1 VTAVGQEH
9 LRIEIRSLL
18 LVDYD
23 EIQPILECLE
33 RRADGCFFVEGLDSD
48 FTLPPRDPPRSAASS
63 WALTF

>member
-1 VTAVGQEH
+1 MTVVGQEH
-9 LRIEIRSLL
+9 FRIEIRSLL

-33 RRADGCFFVEGLDSD
+33 CRADGCFFVEGLDSD
-48 FTLPPRDPPRSAASS
+48 FTLPPRSAASS